1 MLKNTSLKNYRC
13 PVSRCSGWVVLV
25 ADPEERS
32 FWGCGECGSVW
43 YNRSKL
49 FEEICKIINRFP
61 YRQRCY
67 VFDGD
72 TILPNKRLCGENY
85 LPYIQIKTALVS
97 KLRLVF
103 VYSLRQLFHTIH
115 PYSEHKPEI
124 SNARIAQLFQD
135 RYFHH
140 SLPSDKPHIFRR

>member
-1 MLKNTSLKNYRC
+1 MLKNTPLKNYRC

-25 ADPEERS
+25 AEPEERS

-49 FEEICKIINRFP
+49 FEEIRKIINRFP

-72 TILPNKRLCGENY
+72 TILPNKLADESKNY
-85 LPYIQIKTALVS
+85 EELVRREPFESATSYI
-97 KLRLVF
+97 RG
-103 VYSLRQLFHTIH
+103 
-115 PYSEHKPEI
+115 
-124 SNARIAQLFQD
+124 
-135 RYFHH
+135 
-140 SLPSDKPHIFRR
+140 